1 LKIHKFL
8 RYDLTHY
15 LSSMALLLSLEIATL
30 ATLISTVIG
39 VGFAAL
45 LTHKDGYAWG
55 LIDGIINLPLVL
67 PPTVLGYYLL
77 TSLGARSPIG
87 TWFNEHNIH
96 LVFTWRGAVI
106 AASVV
111 ALPLVVQSSR
121 AAFETVSED
130 LIDVAHTL
138 GRSSLGI
145 FFTVRLPISWRGV
158 LAGVALAYAR
168 ALGEFGATM
177 MVAGNIPG
185 KTQTLPI
192 AIYDAVQSGD
202 QLEANLLSAL
212 LTIVA
217 IIILFII
224 RRLTTQLVNR

>member
-1 LKIHKFL
+1 
-8 RYDLTHY
+8 
-15 LSSMALLLSLEIATL
+15 MPLLLSLQIATIATL
-30 ATLISTVIG
+30 VATI
-39 VGFAAL
+39 VGIAVAAL
-45 LTHKDGYAWG
+45 LTDRDGAIWNLLDG
-55 LIDGIINLPLVL
+55 LINLPLVL

-77 TSLGARSPIG
+77 VALGARSPLG
-87 TWFNEHNIH
+87 AWLTEHNIP

-121 AAFETVSED
+121 AALESVPRDVKE
-130 LIDVAHTL
+130 VAHTL
-138 GRSSLGI
+138 GRSPMGI
-145 FFTVRLPISWRGV
+145 FFSISLPLAWRGV
-158 LAGVALAYAR
+158 LAGLVLAYAR

-185 KTQTLPI
+185 RTQTLPI

-202 QLEANLLSAL
+202 QTEANILTFL

-217 IIILFII
+217 ILLLITI
-224 RRLTTQLVNR
+224 RRLTTQLVHRI

>member
-1 LKIHKFL
+1 M
-8 RYDLTHY
+8 T
-15 LSSMALLLSLEIATL
+15 MPLLLSLEIATL
-30 ATLISTVIG
+30 ATIISTVFG

-45 LTHKDGYAWG
+45 LSHKDGWFWN
-55 LIDGIINLPLVL
+55 LFDGILNLPLVL

-77 TSLGARSPIG
+77 VSIGARSPLG
-87 TWFNEHNIH
+87 SWFNAHNIP

-106 AASVV
+106 AASIV
-111 ALPLVVQSSR
+111 ALPLVVQSTR
-121 AAFETVSED
+121 AAFEAVPQD

-138 GRSSLGI
+138 GRSSLEI

-158 LAGVALAYAR
+158 LAGVTLAYAR
-168 ALGEFGATM
+168 ALGEFGATI

-185 KTQTLPI
+185 KTRTLPI

-202 QLEANLLSAL
+202 KLEANLLTVL

-217 IIILFII
+217 VVFLFII
-224 RRLTTQLVNR
+224 RRLTTQIVNR